1 MTSTWRIVVAYIL
14 GLFPAAVLAV
24 AAFFKAGDPAL
35 FMEQITAH
43 QVTPASWSPFL
54 AYFFVGLELVTAAA
68 FLAFVWP
75 RLVFSGTIL
84 LMLGFIGVT
93 AWAWAHGNA
102 EECGCFGRMIDR
114 GPQEVIVKD
123 TLVIV
128 ASLIGL
134 YLVRGFRTRRWQWA
148 VAAPLLAVALGLTV
162 FGTALPLDALVVGI
176 GPGSDLSDM
185 AVEGA
190 AGVPIDRGRVLLAL
204 VGPACPACD
213 EGIPELKQVAS
224 APDGPQVLA
233 VFPGTRGE
241 ATAWRMKHLPNFP
254 VGTSPER
261 VLRQYYRA
269 LPAVFLLED
278 GIVQAT
284 WWHRVPEATEVL
296 AASP

>member
-1 MTSTWRIVVAYIL
+1 MTSTWRIVLAYIL
-14 GLFPAAVLAV
+14 GLFAAAILSL

-35 FMEQITAH
+35 FMDQITAH

-102 EECGCFGRMIDR
+102 EGCGCFGRLIDR
-114 GPQEVIVKD
+114 GPKEVIIED

-128 ASLIGL
+128 TSLIGL
-134 YLVRGFRTRRWQWA
+134 YLTRGFRTRRWQWA
-148 VAAPLLAVALGLTV
+148 VAVPLMTVALILTI
-162 FGTALPLDALVVGI
+162 FGTALPLDEVVVGI
-176 GPGSDLSDM
+176 RPGSDLSDM

-190 AGVPIDRGRVLLAL
+190 REPVDQGRVLIAL
-204 VGPACPACD
+204 VGPECPACA
-213 EGIPELKQVAS
+213 EGIPELKEVAS
-224 APDGPQVLA
+224 SAGGPQVLA

-241 ATAWRMKHLPNFP
+241 AQAWRMKHLPNFA
-254 VGTSPER
+254 VATAPER
-261 VLRQYYRA
+261 ILRQYYRA

-278 GIVQAT
+278 GIVQQT
-284 WWHRVPEATEVL
+284 WWNRVPEAAEVL
-296 AASP
+296 SVSP